1 MAEILTTDSKGTDAL
16 QLERLSR
23 RLNGLYAL
31 VLETERQFHPGIG
44 GMALLDRLLK
54 DPEWAW
60 LRPLS
65 RLIADIDHVLSQRDA
80 ITKHEHA
87 VAATHI
93 RGLVFNAGEFI
104 DEGFLARYRPLLQLN
119 PALAS
124 AHGELKGLLNDSPY
138 EPEDEAERLH
148 SRHVWAIRRE
158 QSRGM

>member
-1 MAEILTTDSKGTDAL
+1 MSAVMAESKTADAV

-23 RLNGLYAL
+23 KLNELYAL

-65 RLIADIDHVLSQRDA
+65 RLIADMDHVLAQRDP

-119 PALAS
+119 PALVS
-124 AHGELKGLLNDSPY
+124 THGELKALLNESPY
-138 EPEDEAERLH
+138 EPADEAERLH
-148 SRHVWAIRRE
+148 SRHVWTIRRE
-158 QSRGM
+158 HKR